1 MFFLSF
7 LIVQVCLKFGTVYCK
22 TCIRK
27 SQTFQN
33 PDIFLRS
40 LKIQSSVGN
49 GLNHCQFIAI
59 MVIFTIRN
67 RRILSASHCS
77 STDSV
82 LQFKDYSISHSW
94 CPFFNAVFHWL
105 KVKETQSKTDA
116 TEMGLMLASGKFSLH
131 FLITPIVL
139 LPSILEFS
147 QASSP
152 LIKVN
157 IILKSLC
164 LHYEDN

>member
-1 MFFLSF
+1 
-7 LIVQVCLKFGTVYCK
+7 
-22 TCIRK
+22 
-27 SQTFQN
+27 
-33 PDIFLRS
+33 
-40 LKIQSSVGN
+40 
-49 GLNHCQFIAI
+49 
-59 MVIFTIRN
+59 
-67 RRILSASHCS
+67 
-77 STDSV
+77 
-82 LQFKDYSISHSW
+82 
-94 CPFFNAVFHWL
+94 
-105 KVKETQSKTDA
+105 VKETQSKTDA